1 MYFNDLIEQM
11 KTLEAVEGIM
21 LGGSRAT
28 NTHDKDS
35 DYDIYVYLN
44 SPIEESIRK
53 GIIDPYVSY
62 MEYSNEF
69 WELEDD
75 GILKEGVDIEF
86 IYRTIEETDQLLDGI
101 VLKHQA
107 WNGYTTCFWDN
118 LLHSKI
124 LYDKS
129 GKLNDLVIKYDIPY
143 PEDLK
148 KNIITKN
155 FKLLSDK
162 MPSFYYQLEKAV
174 KRNDLISMNHRLTE
188 LLAGYFDILF
198 ALNETLHPGEKRL
211 KDKTL
216 SLRKLPRA
224 YERYIDDVFL
234 TLYTSP
240 KDCLVIIDE
249 MIRNLY
255 DLLKNDYEITLNSYK
270 NQR

>member
-1 MYFNDLIEQM
+1 MYFNDLIEKM
-11 KTLEAVEGIM
+11 KTVEAVEAIM

-28 NTHDKDS
+28 GTHDKDS
-35 DYDIYVYLN
+35 DYDVYVYLN
-44 SPIEESIRK
+44 KPLDETIRRN
-53 GIIDPYVSY
+53 IISPYVSY

-75 GILKEGVDIEF
+75 GILKDGVDIEF

-118 LLHSKI
+118 LLHSKV
-124 LYDKS
+124 LYDKR
-129 GKLNDLVIKYDIPY
+129 GKLNDLVTKYTISY
-143 PEDLK
+143 PAKLK
-148 KNIITKN
+148 ENIITKN

-198 ALNETLHPGEKRL
+198 AVNETLHPGEKRL
-211 KDKTL
+211 KEKTL
-216 SLRKLPRA
+216 LLEKLPLG
-224 YERYIDDVFL
+224 YEKHIEEVFL

-240 KDCLVIIDE
+240 KVCLEIVDK
-249 MIRNLY
+249 MINNLY
-255 DLLKNDYEITLNSYK
+255 DLLKEDYEITLNSYR
-270 NQR
+270 NQT

>member
-1 MYFNDLIEQM
+1 M
-11 KTLEAVEGIM
+11 KTLEAIEGIM
-21 LGGSRAT
+21 LGGSRAN
-28 NTHDKDS
+28 NTHDENS
-35 DYDIYVYLN
+35 DYDVYVYLN
-44 SPIEESIRK
+44 EPIDESVRK
-53 GIIDPYVSY
+53 SIINPFVSY

-75 GILKEGVDIEF
+75 GILKDGVDIEF

-129 GKLNDLVIKYDIPY
+129 GKLNDLVTKYDIAY
-143 PEDLK
+143 PKGLK
-148 KNIITKN
+148 ENIITKN
-155 FKLLSDK
+155 FNLLSDK

-198 ALNETLHPGEKRL
+198 AMNETLHPGEKRL
-211 KDKTL
+211 KEKTL
-216 SLRKLPRA
+216 NLNKLPIA
-224 YERYIDDVFL
+224 YERHIEEVFY

-240 KDCLVIIDE
+240 KECLAIVDE
-249 MIRNLY
+249 MIKNLY
-255 DLLKNDYEITLNSYK
+255 DLLKNDYKITLNSYK
-270 NQR
+270 SQR

>member
-11 KTLEAVEGIM
+11 KTSEAVEGIM

-28 NTHDKDS
+28 DTHDKDS
-35 DYDIYVYLN
+35 DYDVYVYLN
-44 SPIEESIRK
+44 KSIDESVRK
-53 GIIDPYVSY
+53 SIIDPYVCY
-62 MEYSNEF
+62 MEYSNKF

-75 GILKEGVDIEF
+75 GILKDGVDIEF

-129 GKLNDLVIKYDIPY
+129 GKLKDLVTKYDIPY
-143 PEDLK
+143 PKALK
-148 KNIITKN
+148 ENIIVKN
-155 FKLLSDK
+155 FKLLSDQ

-188 LLAGYFDILF
+188 LLGGYFDILF
-198 ALNETLHPGEKRL
+198 AMNEILHPGEKRL
-211 KDKTL
+211 KEKTL
-216 SLRKLPRA
+216 ALTELPIG
-224 YERYIDDVFL
+224 YERHIEEVFH

-240 KDCLVIIDE
+240 NACLQIIDE
-249 MIRNLY
+249 MIKNLY
-255 DLLKNDYEITLNSYK
+255 DLLKTDYEITLNSYK